1 MPDGSPKYIE
11 VKASRGYYPD
21 IELTRNE
28 YQHIL
33 NHPERSFVYVVTD
46 ALENPT
52 LHVIPGTEL
61 KDLIPARITI
71 SCWSWPSKVK
81 EVWKPLI

>member
-1 MPDGSPKYIE
+1 MHDGSPKYIE
-11 VKASRGYYPD
+11 VKASVKPYPD
-21 IELTRNE
+21 IELTKNE

-46 ALENPT
+46 ALREPT

-61 KDLIPARITI
+61 KNLLPARITI
-71 SCWSWPSKVK
+71 SWWD
-81 EVWKPLI
+81 